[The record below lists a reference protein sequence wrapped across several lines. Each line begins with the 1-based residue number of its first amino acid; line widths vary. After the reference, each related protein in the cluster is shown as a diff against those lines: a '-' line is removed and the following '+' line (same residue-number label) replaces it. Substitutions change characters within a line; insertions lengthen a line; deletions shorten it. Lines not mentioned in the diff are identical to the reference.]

1 LTQFTLVGLLPAM
14 DSHKGKPEVRRG
26 LQLLALTFVRPG
38 ELRAANWSEIDFG
51 MALWTITGPRMK
63 MRRPHHVPL
72 AAPTIAVLK
81 ELEAIAGNSQ

>member
-1 LTQFTLVGLLPAM
+1 MTQFTLGGLLRAM
-14 DSHKGKPEVRRG
+14 DSHKGMPEVRRG

-51 MALWTITGPRMK
+51 KALWTITGPRMK
-63 MRRPHHVPL
+63 MRRPHRVPL